1 MMKGIIFLFLVVAA
15 GSVADANT
23 ECRDVLGHC
32 NVVKAN
38 CKSPQAQT
46 QMKKLCA
53 KTCGFCKEDKEEMK
67 APAPKQSQQQKQPS
81 TEFTLELFLLYIK
94 NDIKFLK
101 EEITDV
107 KFRLRDL
114 SNRKQVVTSSAV
126 QQREDPRL
134 AGELTDLKLQTQ
146 RLATRIQDQTDRFSS
161 MLSNFSL
168 NLNTVKQNFTGE
180 IIKIQRD
187 ILELAE
193 ELRRDAGKIESL
205 DNLDDQIKDVR
216 DDIDIMNQQ
225 TRVYIASF
233 NDYFRNLSSN
243 VAERFLKLQE
253 QFYNV
258 LNEERIKVIEL
269 GIRLENVTDTLHKE
283 RERTA
288 KLERLI
294 NAFSGSPNVEI
305 LGVDQQQIEE
315 LTMRM
320 GNFSRMM
327 RRQEVK
333 TSMLTALVEEIQKK
347 PVAASFEEERAKINQ
362 LQSKFSYAMRRVD
375 ILVQK
380 TNYLQ
385 EQLNQTRRGAPPS
398 SPDPR
403 VDELLTQLNAVTDQL
418 EALKSNAARNQI
430 SGTFQ
435 KMMEMM
441 KNRSSSSSPAG
452 DSVQDLRMFNRL
464 AVDVDA
470 LKIRVSDDTSRIDAL
485 TKKVDEVTRNTT
497 SGIFG
502 IKRSIESMAD
512 LRNNESMTIGELKNK
527 YQQGIMSLLGPQQA
541 NNTRFYKPRF
551 DWENGRLTI
560 YGYIAINRQGEWGTI
575 CDDSFD
581 EKEAMVL
588 CRQAGY
594 KGGAYEN
601 GKYKISD
608 GMINGKARSEHRIWI
623 DELRCE
629 GTELSLE
636 DCRHG
641 SEGWGV
647 HDCDHGE
654 DVGIKCF
661 IS

>member
-1 MMKGIIFLFLVVAA
+1 MG
-15 GSVADANT
+15 
-23 ECRDVLGHC
+23 
-32 NVVKAN
+32 
-38 CKSPQAQT
+38 
-46 QMKKLCA
+46 
-53 KTCGFCKEDKEEMK
+53 
-67 APAPKQSQQQKQPS
+67 
-81 TEFTLELFLLYIK
+81 
-94 NDIKFLK
+94 
-101 EEITDV
+101 
-107 KFRLRDL
+107 
-114 SNRKQVVTSSAV
+114 
-126 QQREDPRL
+126 
-134 AGELTDLKLQTQ
+134 
-146 RLATRIQDQTDRFSS
+146 
-161 MLSNFSL
+161 
-168 NLNTVKQNFTGE
+168 
-180 IIKIQRD
+180 KIQRD

-269 GIRLENVTDTLHKE
+269 GIRLENVTDTRHKE
-283 RERTA
+283 RQRTA
-288 KLERLI
+288 KLERLM

-305 LGVDQQQIEE
+305 LGVDQQLIDE

-320 GNFSRMM
+320 GNFSRLM
-327 RRQEVK
+327 RRQEAK

-385 EQLNQTRRGAPPS
+385 EQLNQTRQGPSSS

-470 LKIRVSDDTSRIDAL
+470 LKIRVSD
-485 TKKVDEVTRNTT
+485 
-497 SGIFG
+497 
-502 IKRSIESMAD
+502 
-512 LRNNESMTIGELKNK
+512 
-527 YQQGIMSLLGPQQA
+527 
-541 NNTRFYKPRF
+541 
-551 DWENGRLTI
+551 
-560 YGYIAINRQGEWGTI
+560 
-575 CDDSFD
+575 
-581 EKEAMVL
+581 
-588 CRQAGY
+588 
-594 KGGAYEN
+594 
-601 GKYKISD
+601 
-608 GMINGKARSEHRIWI
+608 
-623 DELRCE
+623 
-629 GTELSLE
+629 
-636 DCRHG
+636 
-641 SEGWGV
+641 
-647 HDCDHGE
+647 
-654 DVGIKCF
+654 
-661 IS
+661 